1 MALTLKNLNTSAKIS
16 LSFFLLSIIIGTV
29 SALIMLGLLLTH
41 QESGFAIPSVENIKI
56 KYHYPQLVSAMKTSM
71 AQYVVDDEDTAAVS
85 KWISS
90 GKTEEEYKKTVAP
103 IMKAACTG
111 CHNPTSTMT
120 GAMPGLP
127 LTNYKEVVSHANAGY
142 SWVKMAKQAH
152 VHLFGIGTFLVLIS
166 FIFAFT
172 SFKPWF
178 RNVVITAGWVALIL
192 DVLCWWLT
200 KYELSFAY
208 VIVVAGGTM
217 STSAIGMCALSMLD
231 LWVKVPFITDRA
243 SEEPAKSNPVSGS

>member
-1 MALTLKNLNTSAKIS
+1 MNFTLKHLNTSAKLA
-16 LSFFLLSIIIGTV
+16 LSFFLLSIIIGTI

-56 KYHYPQLVSAMKTSM
+56 KYHYPALVSAMKTSM
-71 AQYVVDDEDTAAVS
+71 YQYVADDADIDTVS
-85 KWISS
+85 KWITS
-90 GKTEEEYKKTVAP
+90 GKAEADYEKDIAP
-103 IMKAACTG
+103 IMNTACVS

-127 LTNYKEVVSHANAGY
+127 LTSYKEVVSHSEAGY

-152 VHLFGIGTFLVLIS
+152 VHLFGIGTFLAIVSL
-166 FIFAFT
+166 IFAFA
-172 SFKPWF
+172 SFRPWI
-178 RNVVITAGWVALIL
+178 RNTIISVGWVALIL

-208 VIVVAGGTM
+208 VIVVAGAAM
-217 STSAIGMCALSMLD
+217 SGSAIGMCGLSMLD
-231 LWVKVPFITDRA
+231 LWIRVPLITDPSA
-243 SEEPAKSNPVSGS
+243 DAKPVPVSGA

>member
-1 MALTLKNLNTSAKIS
+1 MAFTLKNLNTSAKLS
-16 LSFFLLSIIIGTV
+16 LTCFLLSIIIGTV

-56 KYHYPQLVSAMKTSM
+56 KYHYPALVSAMKTSM
-71 AQYVVDDEDTAAVS
+71 NQYVADEEDIVAVS
-85 KWISS
+85 KWIAG
-90 GKTEEEYKKTVAP
+90 GKSEEEYKKTIAP
-103 IMKAACTG
+103 IMEMGCTS

-127 LTNYKEVVSHANAGY
+127 LTNYKEVLAHTNAGY

-152 VHLFGIGTFLVLIS
+152 VHLFGIGTFLVLVS
-166 FIFAFT
+166 TIFAFT
-172 SFKPWF
+172 SFRPWI
-178 RNVVITAGWVALIL
+178 RNTVILTSWIALIL

-208 VIVVAGGTM
+208 VIVGAGAAM
-217 STSAIGMCALSMLD
+217 SGSAIGMCALAMLD
-231 LWVKVPFITDRA
+231 LWIKVPWLTQPDEA
-243 SEEPAKSNPVSGS
+243 PKAG

>member
-1 MALTLKNLNTSAKIS
+1 MTFSLKQLNASAKLA

-41 QESGFAIPSVENIKI
+41 QESGIAVPSVENIKI
-56 KYHYPQLVSAMKTSM
+56 KYHYPALVSAMKTSM
-71 AQYVVDDEDTAAVS
+71 YQYVADDADIDTVS
-85 KWISS
+85 KWITS
-90 GKTEEEYKKTVAP
+90 GKSEADYEKDIAP
-103 IMKAACTG
+103 IMNTACVS

-127 LTNYKEVVSHANAGY
+127 LTSFKEVVSHSEAGY

-152 VHLFGIGTFLVLIS
+152 VHLFGIGTFLAIVSL
-166 FIFAFT
+166 IFAFT
-172 SFKPWF
+172 SFRPWI
-178 RNVVITAGWVALIL
+178 RNTTISVGWVALIL

-208 VIVVAGGTM
+208 VIVVAGAAM
-217 STSAIGMCALSMLD
+217 SGSAIGMCGLSMLD
-231 LWVKVPFITDRA
+231 LWIRVPLITD
-243 SEEPAKSNPVSGS
+243 PAAEAKPVPVSGA